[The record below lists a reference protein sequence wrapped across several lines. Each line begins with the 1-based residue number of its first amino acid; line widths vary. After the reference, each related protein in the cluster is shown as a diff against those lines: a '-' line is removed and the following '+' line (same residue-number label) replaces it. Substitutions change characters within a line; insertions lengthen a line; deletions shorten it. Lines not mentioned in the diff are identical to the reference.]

1 MVNEVDILKDLVKF
15 NTIKDKENQKFLNYI
30 ERFLSN
36 IGFKTLKKEKY
47 LIMSIGKNPKL
58 GFIGHSDTVDYIDGW
73 ATNPFELTI
82 KNDKLY
88 GLGSCDMKGGIASFL
103 KALTEI
109 DLQSLNNGIKIYITY
124 DEETS
129 FKGIKEINEANET
142 FPEYIIV
149 GEPTNNKII
158 TGCKGLLAVKI
169 YTYGNKVHSSRP
181 DKGKNANSIMIKLLN
196 ELENFYETN
205 IKKDQNLKYEVP
217 YTTMNIGL
225 LNGGSAINSLAD
237 KCESYIDFRILK
249 DEHIQIINEKLQ
261 NLCKKYNAKYEID
274 LQILSFFNDID
285 FIKEQETACFMTEAS
300 FINGKRIILGVGPV
314 VAHEINEYITI
325 KSLRKTTEQ
334 YKELILNICK
344 T

>member
-73 ATNPFELTI
+73 DTNPFELTI

-158 TGCKGLLAVKI
+158 TGCKGLLTVKI

-237 KCESYIDFRILK
+237 KCESYIDFRVVQKEHINILK
-249 DEHIQIINEKLQ
+249 DKVKELS
-261 NLCKKYNAKYEID
+261 KKYQAICNVDIEIVP
-274 LQILSFFNDID
+274 FFNKIS
-285 FIKEQETACFMTEAS
+285 FIENQDTANFMTEAS
-300 FINGKRIILGVGPV
+300 FVEGKRIILGPGDVT
-314 VAHEINEYITI
+314 AHEPNEHISI
-325 KSLRKTTEQ
+325 KSLQYLVKQ
-334 YKELILNICK
+334 YKELIDKICNE
-344 T
+344 